1 MIRIFMMA
9 FLAVSCL
16 CLPFSTAFAASD
28 FNSRAAG
35 MAEIK
40 SVRVHASGDKVR
52 IVVDADKE
60 VDYKTMVLK
69 QPGRIVV
76 DLSGAW
82 LSPKAAKDQSIQSQF
97 ASRVRIAQH
106 NASTVRVV
114 VETTMGSNARNYD
127 VFSLTGG
134 SAAYRV
140 VMDFGNLD
148 AGQGGTTIKF
158 PQKTGTTEPVPVKKD
173 EPKSETKSEA
183 QTQSEQTAAD
193 AGKDT
198 PAAKQEQP
206 AQSGTYST
214 TSGISG
220 KRIAIDAGHGGN
232 DTGAI
237 GAAGTTEKSIT
248 LRIAQKVQQILEAN
262 GAQVFMTRTADT
274 EVSPKHADASD
285 DEELQARCDVANNN
299 HADIFVCIH
308 MDSFSSGAARG
319 TTGYYYA
326 DASQDG
332 VRLADA
338 VRAGVVRQLGTDS
351 RGTKSCHFYVVKH
364 TTMPATLVEVAF
376 VSNPQEEKLL
386 NTDDGVLKAAQG
398 IVDGIA
404 AYFK

>member
-16 CLPFSTAFAASD
+16 CLPVSTAFAASD
-28 FNSRAAG
+28 FSSRAAG

-40 SVRVHASGDKVR
+40 SVRVHASGDNVR

-69 QPGRIVV
+69 QPGRVVV

-82 LSPKAAKDQSIQSQF
+82 LSAKAVKDQPIQSQF
-97 ASRVRIAQH
+97 ASRVRVAQH

-114 VETTMGSNARNYD
+114 VETTMGSNAENFD

-134 SAAYRV
+134 SSAYRV

-148 AGQGGTTIKF
+148 AGQSGTAIKF
-158 PQKTGTTEPVPVKKD
+158 PKKAGTTEPAAEKKD
-173 EPKSETKSEA
+173 EPKSETQK
-183 QTQSEQTAAD
+183 QSEQTAED

-198 PAAKQEQP
+198 PAATPEQT
-206 AQSGTYST
+206 AKSEGSYST
-214 TSGISG
+214 APGISG

-237 GAAGTTEKSIT
+237 GAAGTTEKSVT
-248 LRIAQKVQQILEAN
+248 LRIAQKVRQLLEAS
-262 GAQVFMTRTADT
+262 GAKVFMTRTTDT
-274 EVSPKHADASD
+274 EVSPKHANASD

-299 HADIFVCIH
+299 NADIFVCIH
-308 MDSFSSGAARG
+308 MDSFSSSAARG

-332 VRLADA
+332 IRLADA
-338 VRAGVVRQLGTDS
+338 VRAGVVGQLGTDS

-376 VSNPQEEKLL
+376 ISNPQEEKLL